1 MSNPS
6 LDVLAIPVARLAK
19 GRDDTR
25 LPWAHVLGD
34 PFDDP
39 VPAGAISPF
48 NDDQKLLPALQ
59 SSSLQLHE
67 LDCRM
72 VEQIRASM
80 LTEINANLGSTK
92 AFIVILRSAHS
103 LLPDHANSRVGSP
116 LAPGAL
122 ATKRRPM
129 LAGSRNRSGGRR
141 SRELS

>member
-6 LDVLAIPVARLAK
+6 LDVLAIPVAGLAK

-67 LDCRM
+67 LDCRV
-72 VEQIRASM
+72 VEQVRASM
-80 LTEINANLGSTK
+80 LTEINANLRSTK
-92 AFIVILRSAHS
+92 AFIVTLRSTHS
-103 LLPDHANSRVGSP
+103 LLPDHANTRVGRP
-116 LAPGAL
+116 LAPRLSPRSEDPCQRAPG
-122 ATKRRPM
+122 TV
-129 LAGSRNRSGGRR
+129 SGGRR

>member
-1 MSNPS
+1 MYLQS
-6 LDVLAIPVARLAK
+6 LSMRL
-19 GRDDTR
+19 
-25 LPWAHVLGD
+25 
-34 PFDDP
+34 
-39 VPAGAISPF
+39 S
-48 NDDQKLLPALQ
+48 LPAPFRPSTMIRGFSLSAITFFCSFT
-59 SSSLQLHE
+59 SSVVAQ
-67 LDCRM
+67 
-72 VEQIRASM
+72 VRASM

-92 AFIVILRSAHS
+92 VFVVTLRSAHS